1 MSQEINDLEMAA
13 LPNYVRERWPLAEA
27 RAQRKVAAAKE
38 NPAARKLLAAARRAS
53 TLQQRIVWLHRA
65 ATAWSEPLES
75 VSACRNGCS
84 HCCHTPVVISR
95 AEADILAKAAGRA
108 ASSPV
113 HSTTVRTVDDLK
125 AMAEAQEKALEQF
138 EPSPC
143 PFLRDGRCAVYQ
155 SRPAACRLLLNL
167 DDDDLLC
174 RLEPGLNIPVPYAGT
189 GEMKLL
195 FLMAQP
201 NVQLADIRDFFPNS

>member
-1 MSQEINDLEMAA
+1 MNQRIHDQEMAG
-13 LPNYVRERWPLAEA
+13 LPDQVKARWPLAEA
-27 RAQRKVAAAKE
+27 RAQHKVAAVRE
-38 NPAARKLLAAARRAS
+38 NPAARKLLRAAQRAS
-53 TLQQRIVWLHRA
+53 TLQQRVVWLHRA
-65 ATAWSEPLES
+65 ATAWSEPLER

-84 HCCHTPVVISR
+84 HCCNTPVVISR
-95 AEADILAKAAGRA
+95 AEADILAKASGRA
-108 ASSPV
+108 VSGPTRP
-113 HSTTVRTVDDLK
+113 TTVRNVDDLK
-125 AMAEAQEKALEQF
+125 AMAEAQEKALEKF

-143 PFLRDGRCAVYQ
+143 PFLLNGRCQVYQ
-155 SRPAACRLLLNL
+155 ARPMACRLLLNL

-201 NVQLADIRDFFPNS
+201 NVELADIRDYFPSS